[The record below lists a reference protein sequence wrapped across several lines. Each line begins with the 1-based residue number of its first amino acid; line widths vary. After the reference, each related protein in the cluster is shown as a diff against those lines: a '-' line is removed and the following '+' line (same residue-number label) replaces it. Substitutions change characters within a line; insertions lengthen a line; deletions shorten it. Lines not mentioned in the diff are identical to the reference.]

1 MEFLSTFFYEA
12 MIRISSTFYLTGKR
26 VFRDLPE
33 NNPPTKGNGFY
44 FRDLKDSFW
53 RAYTIRVPRT
63 RDNGFKSALL
73 PYRKRITEDLDALI
87 RAMLISGMSTRKIA
101 EVLKELYE
109 IKISYANISRIS
121 QVGIEEIQ
129 KWRSRPLME
138 EYAVVFL
145 DAMVFP
151 IKRDRVENESI
162 YVAIGITPEGRREI
176 LGYYLPGGMEVL
188 ITGGKFCRYKEKEVS
203 NRFILLSLMA

>member
-12 MIRISSTFYLTGKR
+12 MIRISSTFLFDATGEVLESMLKEEREIYL
-26 VFRDLPE
+26 E

-44 FRDLKDSFW
+44 ERDLKTAFGELT
-53 RAYTIRVPRT
+53 AIRVPRT
-63 RDNGFKSALL
+63 RDNGFNNALL
-73 PYRKRITEDLDALI
+73 PYRKEDLDA
-87 RAMLISGMSTRKIA
+87 LISGMSTRKIA

-138 EYAVVFL
+138 EYA
-145 DAMVFP
+145 
-151 IKRDRVENESI
+151 
-162 YVAIGITPEGRREI
+162 
-176 LGYYLPGGMEVL
+176 GYFWMLWCFYQE
-188 ITGGKFCRYKEKEVS
+188 R
-203 NRFILLSLMA
+203 

>member
-1 MEFLSTFFYEA
+1 
-12 MIRISSTFYLTGKR
+12 MIETKNILELFKPIVKEVLESMLKEEREIYL
-26 VFRDLPE
+26 E

-44 FRDLKDSFW
+44 ERDLKTAFGELT
-53 RAYTIRVPRT
+53 AIRVPRT

-129 KWRSRPLME
+129 KWRSRPLRRICRGISGCYGVSYQE
-138 EYAVVFL
+138 
-145 DAMVFP
+145 
-151 IKRDRVENESI
+151 
-162 YVAIGITPEGRREI
+162 IG
-176 LGYYLPGGMEVL
+176 
-188 ITGGKFCRYKEKEVS
+188 
-203 NRFILLSLMA
+203 

>member
-1 MEFLSTFFYEA
+1 
-12 MIRISSTFYLTGKR
+12 MIETKNILELFKPIVKEVLESMLKEEREIYL
-26 VFRDLPE
+26 E

-44 FRDLKDSFW
+44 ERDLKTAFGELT
-53 RAYTIRVPRT
+53 AIRVPRT

-109 IKISYANISRIS
+109 IKISYDNISRIS

-176 LGYYLPGGMEVL
+176 LGYYLPGRPVASNKKVL
-188 ITGGKFCRYKEKEVS
+188 EIRIIAS
-203 NRFILLSLMA
+203 

>member
-1 MEFLSTFFYEA
+1 
-12 MIRISSTFYLTGKR
+12 MIETKNILELFKPIVKEVLESMLKEEREIYL
-26 VFRDLPE
+26 E
-33 NNPPTKGNGFY
+33 NNPPTKGNE
-44 FRDLKDSFW
+44 RDLKTAFGELT
-53 RAYTIRVPRT
+53 AIRVPRT

-151 IKRDRVENESI
+151 IKRDR
-162 YVAIGITPEGRREI
+162 
-176 LGYYLPGGMEVL
+176 
-188 ITGGKFCRYKEKEVS
+188 
-203 NRFILLSLMA
+203 